1 MTVLK
6 KLESLAV
13 EFSDDVKIEETLA
26 QRAVIKRLLCAFLLG
41 TGLCSF
47 AGYIKCP
54 EGLYLKKNTVYPM
67 EKSGATLFYSE
78 FKKGNPDW
86 KSFANYQNSLKF
98 CFETM
103 DGVPVLVVR
112 NKDNK
117 DNNTAW
123 RIVSRTIPLKSP
135 VKRALFEICCKA
147 TDALMLGQYGY
158 KQWKSKIVW
167 YGKKSR
173 VLKETPLK
181 FTGNPTSFT
190 ISQQAVEVPAGAEA
204 FVLHLGADGPDIIY
218 ETYEAFRFV
227 RISDISAGSDF
238 SGKGTFISAPFVRT
252 SGKVSFIGN
261 FPEGSSASLQLSF
274 APDADGIPG
283 KWSIFCGPDGNA
295 GSFYHAGDMVANVPA
310 DAAWFRYKVTFTN
323 GKMPGMLQGVTV
335 GEFKDGNWIAPCDV
349 QAPFVVNQTEV
360 SGNPRKDI
368 RIRIIDE
375 SPVDWKN
382 ISVMLDGKD
391 ITAKMKRDGD
401 LLVYTPSA
409 PFSDGLH
416 KIVVKA
422 ADIEGNQSIAK
433 RVFSLAKM
441 PKKNVVT
448 LRDDGITLID
458 GVPFF
463 PIGITACN
471 KKPWNRNSYDIACR
485 DIKAAGFNMTHT
497 YRCERGDTFYKEFMP
512 AVKKHG
518 LKLFIS
524 GPKGANSKDIPA
536 FLETVKREMDNPAII
551 SWYVADDTSS
561 YNTSEQIAELT
572 DYLRAVDPSRITSQA
587 DGTIGFRGFANM
599 TNVFMPEIYP
609 VRSKDK
615 NVEPCV
621 AQVIT
626 SMEYTQSVI
635 RNEGNPNTAVWAMI
649 QYFKGWGRQRFP
661 TPEELRAMSFAAI
674 ITGAQGI
681 VWYTYAPGNHLKNFG
696 AASTPENWKVM
707 SDVAQ
712 EINSLSPVLCERREP
727 VQPVVKILSGPATD
741 DKGQVSVHGLLKKH
755 NGKTYWMTVNSARK
769 AVKAS
774 FKITGV
780 KGGRVLKENRAVSLS
795 NGILTDDFA
804 PYAVHIYELQ

>member
-6 KLESLAV
+6 KLASHAVGFYNDVQIRESLAR
-13 EFSDDVKIEETLA
+13 
-26 QRAVIKRLLCAFLLG
+26 RAVMKRLLCAFLLG

-47 AGYIKCP
+47 AGYINCP
-54 EGLYLKKNTVYPM
+54 EGLYLNKNTVCPM
-67 EKSGATLFYSE
+67 EKRGETLFYSE
-78 FKKGNPDW
+78 FKNGNPDW
-86 KSFANYQNSLKF
+86 KSFVSYRNSLEF

-112 NKDNK
+112 NKNK
-117 DNNTAW
+117 KGGDTAW
-123 RIVSRTIPLKSP
+123 KIVSRTIPLKSP
-135 VKRALFEICCKA
+135 VKRVLFEICCKA
-147 TDALMLGQYGY
+147 TDALMRGQSG
-158 KQWKSKIVW
+158 KGQWKSRIVW
-167 YGKKSR
+167 HGKKNR
-173 VLKETPLK
+173 FLKETPLR
-181 FTGNPTSFT
+181 FTGNPASFT
-190 ISQQAVEVPAGAEA
+190 IFQQAVEVPAGAEA
-204 FVLHLGADGPDIIY
+204 FVLEVGSDAPDIRY

-227 RISDISAGSDF
+227 RISDVSAGSDF
-238 SGKGTFISAPFVRT
+238 TGKGTFISAPFVRT
-252 SGKVSFIGN
+252 DGKVSFIGN

-283 KWSIFCGPDGNA
+283 KWSSFCGPDGSA
-295 GSFYHAGDMVANVPA
+295 GSFYHAGDMVANVPT
-310 DAAWFRYKVTFTN
+310 DATWFRYKVTFIN
-323 GKMPGMLQGVTV
+323 GKEPGMLQGVTV
-335 GEFKDGNWIAPCDV
+335 GEFKDGNWTAPCDV
-349 QAPFVVNQTEV
+349 QAPLVVNQTEV

-391 ITAKMKRDGD
+391 ITDKMKRDRD
-401 LLVYTPSA
+401 VLVYTPSA

-416 KIVVKA
+416 NIVVKA
-422 ADIEGNQSIAK
+422 ADIEGNKSISK
-433 RVFSLAKM
+433 RVFSLATM
-441 PKKNVVT
+441 PRKNVIT

-471 KKPWNRNSYDIACR
+471 KKPWNQNSYDIACR

-497 YRCERGDTFYKEFMP
+497 YRCRRDDTFYKEFMP

-551 SWYVADDTSS
+551 SWYVADDASNF
-561 YNTSEQIAELT
+561 NTNDQIAELT

-587 DGTIGFRGFANM
+587 DGISGFPGFANM
-599 TNVFMPEIYP
+599 TNVFLPEIYP
-609 VRSKDK
+609 VHSKDK
-615 NVEPCV
+615 NANPCV

-626 SMEYTQSVI
+626 QMEFAQSVI
-635 RNEGNPNTAVWAMI
+635 RREGNPNTAIWALI
-649 QYFKGWGRQRFP
+649 QYFKGWSSWQRFP

-681 VWYTYAPGNHLKNFG
+681 VWYTYAPGDHKKNFG
-696 AASTPENWKVM
+696 AASTPENWKIM
-707 SDVAQ
+707 SEVAQ

-727 VQPVVKILSGPATD
+727 
-741 DKGQVSVHGLLKKH
+741 
-755 NGKTYWMTVNSARK
+755 
-769 AVKAS
+769 
-774 FKITGV
+774 
-780 KGGRVLKENRAVSLS
+780 
-795 NGILTDDFA
+795 
-804 PYAVHIYELQ
+804 